1 MSARHRVAAALA
13 TYDPSITNYSFEV
26 YGSTPKHAYF
36 VLEDDRAAEAVSRM
50 LRIMFKRKPLIHN
63 GRKPR

>member
-1 MSARHRVAAALA
+1 MSIRHRVARALA
-13 TYDPSITNYSFEV
+13 SYDPSITNYSFDV
-26 YGSTPKHAYF
+26 YGTAKHAYF
-36 VLEDDRAAEAVSRM
+36 VMQDDRAAAAVSHM

>member
-1 MSARHRVAAALA
+1 MSIRHRVAKALA
-13 TYDPSITNYSFEV
+13 TYDHTIVSYSYDV
-26 YGSTPKHAYF
+26 YGTAKHAYF
-36 VLEDDRAAEAVSRM
+36 VFHDDRAAASVGYM